1 MGSVTPQFLRSIAS
15 SKNLQAKIT
24 LQDYLQTRE
33 LLDAAMVEL
42 EKKESIVQSQSE
54 TLQTAN

>member
-15 SKNLQAKIT
+15 SNNLQAKIT

-42 EKKESIVQSQSE
+42 EKKESIV
-54 TLQTAN
+54 